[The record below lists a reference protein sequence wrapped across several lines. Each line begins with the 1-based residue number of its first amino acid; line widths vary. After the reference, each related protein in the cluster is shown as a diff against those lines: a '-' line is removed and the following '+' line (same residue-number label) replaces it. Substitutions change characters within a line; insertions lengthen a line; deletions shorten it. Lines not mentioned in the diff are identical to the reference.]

1 MSALDPMTI
10 LGGIAIVGAVVVAVI
25 CLAVLCRDE
34 DGGDER

>member
-10 LGGIAIVGAVVVAVI
+10 LGGIAIIGAVVSTVI
-25 CLAVLCRDE
+25 GLAVLCRDE